1 MMGGVS
7 CVFGKGRKD
16 THIHSESIKGGVPAS
31 KKGVGSGQ
39 LDYWKLKKDLRVL
52 ISIN

>member
-1 MMGGVS
+1 MSLGAIAVGYPYT
-7 CVFGKGRKD
+7 FRIYKR
-16 THIHSESIKGGVPAS
+16 GVPAS